1 MVIVAAVDRSD
12 RADTVIK
19 QAEVLAETFD
29 DTIHI
34 IHVLS
39 TSEFVDLGRTK
50 AKKGDSIDLESV
62 KNVASDIAEEAAE
75 PLISQFE
82 AIGLMGDPADEI
94 INYADEQNARYIVV
108 AGRKRSPAGKAIF
121 GSVNQSILL
130 NSDCPVVMSTDN

>member
-19 QAEVLAETFD
+19 QAEVLAETFG

-50 AKKGDSIDLESV
+50 AKEGDSIDLESV
-62 KNVASDIAEEAAE
+62 KNVASNIAEEAAE
-75 PLISQFE
+75 PLRRQFE

-130 NSDCPVVMSTDN
+130 NSDCPVVMSTAN

>member
-1 MVIVAAVDRSD
+1 M
-12 RADTVIK
+12 
-19 QAEVLAETFD
+19 
-29 DTIHI
+29 HI

-75 PLISQFE
+75 PLSSQFE

-130 NSDCPVVMSTDN
+130 NSDCPVVMSTGN